1 MKLFKITI
9 GIALTALVAGCTKD
23 FEDINTNKNNPTSVT
38 PDLLL
43 SGVIKSTMER
53 QVNEAWGI
61 GNIVAQH
68 HAKIQFV
75 NEDRYGWNEKNDIWS
90 NVYSNYRNLQNIFT
104 MTGENTADPY
114 YGVGLILKSW
124 MFSLA
129 TDAYGD
135 VPYSEAG
142 KAKTDGIYK
151 PAYDKQEDIYAGIL
165 ADLKKAN
172 ESLATVPT
180 NAIFS
185 GDIMYGGGYSSI
197 IKWRKLAN
205 SLRLRY
211 LMRIS
216 KKKNVNAEMQAILND
231 VANNP
236 IFESNADNAELK
248 YFATA
253 PNQWPLYGSRVGS
266 FDEFRVSKTL
276 TDRLTALNDPRI
288 KVFGRP
294 TQTSVTA
301 GNPVIQGVPNGLSDV
316 DALAYNGGVQGV
328 SRVGYTFACLV
339 CNDPNQ
345 APPDA
350 AAPRALLMTY
360 PELQFILAE
369 ARQKGMITTGDAATY
384 YTNGITANFA
394 YWQSVVPASYNLN
407 IAIPVNYTTQSSVV
421 YAGTDAEKLAKIAM
435 QKWIALYFN
444 GLEAWFD
451 WRRTNMPEI
460 VPGPANLNNNK
471 VPVRYIYP
479 LSEQS
484 LNAENRAAA
493 VQRQGN
499 TDDLNTKMWLLQ

>member
-1 MKLFKITI
+1 MKLFKISVLMI
-9 GIALTALVAGCTKD
+9 FIAIFTGCTKD
-23 FEDINTNKNNPTSVT
+23 FSEVNTNQNNPTSVT

-43 SGVIKSTMER
+43 SGVIRNMMDR

-61 GNIVAQH
+61 GNIVVQH
-68 HAKIQFV
+68 HSKIQFV

-90 NVYSNYRNLQNIFT
+90 SVYNNYRNLQNIFT
-104 MTGENTADPY
+104 EVGDNTSSPY

-142 KAKTDGIYK
+142 KAKIAGVYQ
-151 PAYDKQEDIYAGIL
+151 PLYDKQEDIYTGIL

-172 ESLATVPT
+172 EILATAGT
-180 NAIFS
+180 NLS
-185 GDIMYGGGYSSI
+185 GDILYGGGASSI
-197 IKWRKLAN
+197 LKWRKLAN

-211 LMRIS
+211 LLRIS
-216 KKKNVNAEMQAILND
+216 KKKNVNADMQAIVGD
-231 VANNP
+231 PANNP
-236 IFESNADNAELK
+236 IFESVADNAELK
-248 YFATA
+248 YFSAA

-288 KVFGRP
+288 KIFGRP
-294 TQTSVTA
+294 TQASVASGT
-301 GNPVIQGVPNGLSDV
+301 PVIQGVPNGLSDV

-339 CNDPNQ
+339 CNDPGQ

-384 YTNGITANFA
+384 YNNGITANFS

-407 IAIPVNYTTQSSVV
+407 IAIPADYLTQTAVE
-421 YAGTDAEKLAKIAM
+421 YAGTDNEKLAKIAM

-451 WRRTNMPEI
+451 WRRTGMPEI
-460 VPGPANLNNNK
+460 IPGPANLNSGK

-479 LSEQS
+479 LNEQS
-484 LNAENRAAA
+484 LNTENRKAA

-499 TDDLNTKMWLLQ
+499 TDDLNTKMWLLE

>member
-1 MKLFKITI
+1 MKLFKISI
-9 GIALTALVAGCTKD
+9 LILSAGFIAACTKD
-23 FEDINTNKNNPTSVT
+23 FSDTNTNKNNPTSVT

-43 SGVIKSTMER
+43 SGVIRNTMNQ
-53 QVNEAWGI
+53 QVSEAWGI
-61 GNIVAQH
+61 GNIVVQH

-75 NEDRYGWNEKNDIWS
+75 NEDRYGWNEQNGIWS
-90 NVYSNYRNLQNIFT
+90 TVYSNYRNLQNIFT
-104 MTGENTADPY
+104 SVGENASSPY

-124 MFSLA
+124 MFSLV

-142 KAKTDGIYK
+142 KAKTEGIYQ
-151 PAYDKQEDIYAGIL
+151 PVYDKQEDIYAGIL

-172 ESLATVPT
+172 EVLATAGT
-180 NAIFS
+180 GLN
-185 GDIMYGGGYSSI
+185 GDILYGGGASSI
-197 IKWRKLAN
+197 LKWRKLAN

-211 LMRIS
+211 LLRIS
-216 KKKNVNAEMQAILND
+216 KKKNVSADMQAILSD
-231 VANNP
+231 PANNP
-236 IFESNADNAELK
+236 VFSSNADNAELK
-248 YFATA
+248 YLSVA
-253 PNQWPLYGSRVGS
+253 PNQWPLYGTRVGS

-276 TDRLTALNDPRI
+276 TDRLTVLSDPRI
-288 KVFGRP
+288 KIFGRP
-294 TQTSVTA
+294 TQASVVA

-339 CNDPNQ
+339 CNDPGQ
-345 APPDA
+345 AVPDP

-360 PELQFILAE
+360 AELQFVLAE
-369 ARQKGMITTGDAATY
+369 ARQKGLITSGDAATY
-384 YTNGITANFA
+384 YNNGINANFS
-394 YWQSVVPASYNLN
+394 YWQSVVPSSYNLD
-407 IAIPVNYTTQSSVV
+407 ITMPANYLTQAGVAYS
-421 YAGTDAEKLAKIAM
+421 GTDDEKLAKIAL

-451 WRRTNMPEI
+451 WRRTNMPAVI
-460 VPGPANLNNNK
+460 PGPANLNSNK

-484 LNAENRAAA
+484 LNGENRKAA

>member
-1 MKLFKITI
+1 MKLFVKIKSIVIISTVL
-9 GIALTALVAGCTKD
+9 LTSCTKD
-23 FEDINTNKNNPTSVT
+23 FEDVNTNKNNPTVVT

-43 SGVIKSTMER
+43 SGIIRSMMDR

-61 GNIVAQH
+61 GNIVVQH

-75 NEDRYGWNEKNDIWS
+75 NEDRYGWNERNDIWS
-90 NVYSNYRNLQNIFT
+90 TVYGNYRNLQNIFT
-104 MTGENTADPY
+104 EIGDNTSSPY

-135 VPYSEAG
+135 VPYSDAG
-142 KAKTDGIYK
+142 KAKIEGVYQ
-151 PAYDKQEDIYAGIL
+151 PAYDKQEDIYTGIL
-165 ADLKKAN
+165 DDLKKAN
-172 ESLATVPT
+172 ESLATAAT
-180 NAIFS
+180 NLN
-185 GDIMYGGGYSSI
+185 GDVLYGGGASSI
-197 IKWRKLAN
+197 VKWRKLAN

-216 KKKNVNAEMQAILND
+216 EKKDVSADMQAILND
-231 VANNP
+231 PDNNP
-236 IFESNADNAELK
+236 IFTSNADNAELK
-248 YFATA
+248 YFSAA

-276 TDRLTALNDPRI
+276 TDRLSILNDPRLN
-288 KVFGRP
+288 VFGRP
-294 TQTSVTA
+294 TQKSVDA
-301 GNPVIQGVPNGLSDV
+301 GTPVIQGVPNGLSDV

-345 APPDA
+345 APPA
-350 AAPRALLMTY
+350 ADAPRALLMTFA
-360 PELQFILAE
+360 ELQFILAE
-369 ARQKGMITTGDAATY
+369 ARQRGLITTGDASTY
-384 YTNGITANFA
+384 YSNGITANFN
-394 YWQSVVPASYNLN
+394 YWQIVVPSSYNLD
-407 IAIPVNYTTQSSVV
+407 IAIPPTYLTQPNVAF
-421 YAGTDAEKLAKIAM
+421 AGTDDEKLAKIAL

-451 WRRTNMPEI
+451 WRRTNSPEI

-471 VPVRYIYP
+471 VPIRYIYP

-484 LNAENRAAA
+484 LNAANRNEA

>member
-1 MKLFKITI
+1 MKLFKIVI
-9 GIALTALVAGCTKD
+9 PVLAAAILTGCTKD
-23 FEDINTNKNNPTSVT
+23 FSDINTNKNNPTEVT

-43 SGVIKSTMER
+43 SGILKSTMDR

-61 GNIVAQH
+61 GNIVVQH

-75 NEDRYGWNEKNDIWS
+75 NEDRYGWNEQNGIWN
-90 NVYSNYRNLQNIFT
+90 NVYGNYRDLQNIFT
-104 MTGENTADPY
+104 AIGDNQSSPY
-114 YGVGLILKSW
+114 YGVALILKSW
-124 MFSLA
+124 MFSLV

-142 KAKTDGIYK
+142 KAKTNGIYQ
-151 PAYDKQEDIYAGIL
+151 PVYDKQEDIYNGIL

-172 ESLATVPT
+172 EILATANGT
-180 NAIFS
+180 FG
-185 GDIMYGGGYSSI
+185 GDIIYGGGSAAV

-211 LMRIS
+211 LMRLS
-216 KKKNVNAEMQAILND
+216 KRKNVNAEMQAIVSD
-231 VANNP
+231 PVNNP
-236 IFESNADNAELK
+236 VFTSNADNAELK
-248 YFATA
+248 YLSAA

-276 TDRLTALNDPRI
+276 TDRLTSLSDPRI

-294 TQTSVTA
+294 TQASVAA
-301 GNPVIQGVPNGLSDV
+301 GSPVIQGVPNGLSDV

-339 CNDPNQ
+339 CNDAGQ
-345 APPDA
+345 AAPDPA
-350 AAPRALLMTY
+350 AARALIMTY
-360 PELQFILAE
+360 AELQFILAE
-369 ARQKGMITTGDAATY
+369 ARQKAMITTGDAATY
-384 YTNGITANFA
+384 YNAGINANFA
-394 YWQSVVPASYNLN
+394 YWQSVVPAAYNLN
-407 IAIPVNYTTQSSVV
+407 ISMPVNYLTQPAVE
-421 YAGTDAEKLAKIAM
+421 YTGTDNEKLAKIAL

-451 WRRTNMPEI
+451 WRRTGMPEI
-460 VPGPANLNNNK
+460 IPGPANLNNNK

-484 LNAENRAAA
+484 LNTANREAA
-493 VQRQGN
+493 VQRQGPDNIN
-499 TDDLNTKMWLLQ
+499 TRPWIAQ

>member
-1 MKLFKITI
+1 MKLSKII
-9 GIALTALVAGCTKD
+9 IPVLALALLSSCTKD
-23 FEDINTNKNNPTSVT
+23 FADTNTNENNPTSVT
-38 PDLLL
+38 PNLLL
-43 SGVIKSTMER
+43 SGVIKNLMDR
-53 QVNEAWGI
+53 QTNEAWGI
-61 GNIVAQH
+61 GNVVVQH

-75 NEDRYGWNEKNDIWS
+75 NEDRYGWGEKNDIWS
-90 NVYSNYRNLQNIFT
+90 TVYSNYRNLQNVFT
-104 MTGENTADPY
+104 IIGNDEGNAY

-124 MFSLA
+124 MFSLV

-135 VPYSEAG
+135 VPYSDAG
-142 KAKTDGIYK
+142 KAKTEGVYQ
-151 PAYDKQEDIYAGIL
+151 PVYDKQEDIYTGIL

-172 ESLATVPT
+172 EILATADAAT
-180 NAIFS
+180 FS
-185 GDIMYGGGYSSI
+185 GDLLYGGGASSI

-211 LMRIS
+211 LMRLS
-216 KKKNVNAEMQAILND
+216 KKKNVSADMQAIIGNPASNP
-231 VANNP
+231 VFENN
-236 IFESNADNAELK
+236 SDNAELK
-248 YFATA
+248 YLAAA

-266 FDEFRVSKTL
+266 FDEFRISKTF

-294 TQTSVTA
+294 TQASVTA
-301 GNPVIQGVPNGLSDV
+301 GTPVITGIPNGLSDV

-339 CNDPNQ
+339 CNDAGQ
-345 APPDA
+345 AAPVPDA
-350 AAPRALLMTY
+350 PRSLLMGY

-369 ARQKGMITTGDAATY
+369 ARQKGLITTGTADAY
-384 YTNGITANFA
+384 YLAGINANFS
-394 YWQSVVPASYNLN
+394 YWQSVVPASYNIN
-407 IAIPVNYTTQSSVV
+407 ITMPPSYLTQGAVA
-421 YAGTDAEKLAKIAM
+421 YAGTDDEKLGKIAL

-484 LNAENRAAA
+484 LNADNRTAA